1 MGIKSLISERPG
13 YRPPRGTGVIQL
25 IQTAEKY
32 IGKRRY
38 QLAIEQLTVA
48 QKLEPENTY
57 IQAIIDRV
65 NDLRNKGQS
74 DSYPLS
80 VTVGPEFK
88 EGIRTPEDE
97 TPLTPK
103 DLEVQIRHLTTVA
116 ENFLEKHSYENAF
129 DTLMKAYLLDPM
141 SPYVIACER
150 IVLPAWERVRN
161 KKNSWQPDNPTGTPS
176 PFSSISSTERKFM
189 SESHSDGFDHKA
201 KSKVPP
207 AENAS
212 AQKQLEQRL
221 EFLKQQKELERKEKE
236 RSIWRR
242 ASKTSNLFGA
252 EDAQPPETDK
262 QSEPKPTKYE
272 GLFSKLRRGKFLG

>member
-1 MGIKSLISERPG
+1 
-13 YRPPRGTGVIQL
+13 
-25 IQTAEKY
+25 
-32 IGKRRY
+32 
-38 QLAIEQLTVA
+38 
-48 QKLEPENTY
+48 
-57 IQAIIDRV
+57 
-65 NDLRNKGQS
+65 
-74 DSYPLS
+74 
-80 VTVGPEFK
+80 
-88 EGIRTPEDE
+88 
-97 TPLTPK
+97 
-103 DLEVQIRHLTTVA
+103 
-116 ENFLEKHSYENAF
+116 
-129 DTLMKAYLLDPM
+129 
-141 SPYVIACER
+141 
-150 IVLPAWERVRN
+150 
-161 KKNSWQPDNPTGTPS
+161 
-176 PFSSISSTERKFM
+176 M